1 MSIKTNTGETV
12 EELSSVRQVV
22 LVFLRHFGCMFC
34 RETMTRLASEKAEI
48 ERMGM
53 ELVLVHM
60 VDEDVADQIL
70 ELYDLSDIR
79 HISDP
84 NQEVY
89 KHFGLS
95 RASSLHLIHPLNI
108 WRTFY
113 YGIVRGH
120 FFGKAVSDPSQ
131 MPGLF
136 IMSKGRV
143 VKAHRYRLVSDQPS
157 VLDFV
162 TG

>member
-1 MSIKTNTGETV
+1 MGIKTNTGETV
-12 EELSSVRQVV
+12 EELSRRRQVV

-34 RETMTRLASEKAEI
+34 RETMTRLANEKAEI
-48 ERMGM
+48 ERRGM
-53 ELVLVHM
+53 DLILVHM
-60 VDEDVADQIL
+60 VDEEVADQIL
-70 ELYDLSDIR
+70 ELYELSDIR

-89 KHFGLS
+89 RHFGLS
-95 RASSLHLIHPLNI
+95 KASAFHLIHPVNM

-113 YGIVRGH
+113 YGVLRGH

-136 IMSKGRV
+136 LMSQGRII
-143 VKAHRYRLVSDQPS
+143 KAHKYRLVSDQPS
-157 VLDFV
+157 FLEFV
-162 TG
+162 GG